1 MLMLGN
7 YFLLDSSPHLLIGKE
22 TAFTLAEHQQ
32 QIKHFASPRSCQ
44 ALSADLWVL
53 WCVNSNASCLSQG
66 HSDYVTLSGHAVS
79 VLLLVDGLCQ
89 LCELRGLV

>member
-1 MLMLGN
+1 MLGN

-22 TAFTLAEHQQ
+22 TAFILAEHQQ
-32 QIKHFASPRSCQ
+32 QIKHFASSGSCQ
-44 ALSADLWVL
+44 ALSTHLWVP
-53 WCVNSNASCLSQG
+53 WCVNINPSFLSLE

-79 VLLLVDGLCQ
+79 APLLVNGLRQ